1 MKNLT
6 KHWIKLV
13 LVYNIVCIVVSLLFY
28 FFKLVPNLLCYPPN
42 SIDNDFQVI
51 INGLTY
57 TQQYVMIVLSS
68 IVFENIIL
76 IYSLKKTNKLRL
88 KLINCPKSDSSKAYY
103 ELSKSIL
110 KIPKLIYVIQVI
122 VPIIMIAI
130 TFSLL
135 KGDLFITLKVCLL
148 FFSMLTLI
156 ASIAYIFSKK
166 TFQNILVD
174 IFYELSDYTE
184 IDSNFNNY
192 VKRSSVKN
200 TIFIVTVPMFIVTA
214 ILIALSGYASVI
226 NETGDLTYIFYN
238 QQLNTLSIPDTS
250 ENPTNDLMNIL
261 SEINYRKD
269 LDTYFII
276 SPDNQIITSNNEEL
290 SEFFTIYLEQLSPTQ
305 PEKNRIYDFYGDDSQ
320 GVFRK
325 VNINGQDWT
334 IGVRYNLVSTDILID
349 ILTMIVILFITN
361 IVLLRYFANYLMGE
375 LKRISNALLNIA
387 KENDIDSNKKLPV
400 VSNDELGDLV
410 NAFNEIQELTQN
422 NIDQIHKNQNMLME
436 RERLASLGQ
445 LIGGIAHNLKTPIM
459 SISGASEGLT
469 DLIKEYDAS
478 IGDPEVTYKD
488 HHAIAK
494 DMYDWVSKIKSY
506 SEYMSDVIT
515 AVKGQAVTLSENETT
530 SFDINELVKR
540 VNILMK
546 HELKNALITLNVQLN
561 VDKETT
567 LNGDITSLVQ
577 VINNM
582 ISNSIQSYNGEPN
595 KSIDLIIDKKGNNII
610 ISIKDYGSGLPD
622 AVKEKLFKEMITT
635 KGKNGTGLGLFMSYS
650 TIKAHFNGNITFDTE
665 KGKGTTFH
673 IILPL

>member
-387 KENDIDSNKKLPV
+387 KENDINSNKKLPV

-506 SEYMSDVIT
+506 SEYMSDVIA

>member
-387 KENDIDSNKKLPV
+387 KENDINSNKKLPV

>member
-410 NAFNEIQELTQN
+410 NAFNEIQELTQS